1 MAEIEARDATSGSI
15 SKKYVITF
23 SEKPFV
29 DQLNEIQSQFND
41 AIRSGCQ
48 EISIDF
54 ERVDYLCSTSLAEL
68 VKMKKIASSK
78 KMKVSLLNLS
88 AYIMEVFRTTRL
100 LSFFSNEDE
109 AL

>member
-1 MAEIEARDATSGSI
+1 MTEIDGSGGTGGTSSER
-15 SKKYVITF
+15 YVITF

-78 KMKVSLLNLS
+78 KMKVRLLNLS

-100 LSFFSNEDE
+100 LSYFSNED
-109 AL
+109 